1 MKVKGLIQDF
11 KKFVNKGNILDLAIG
26 ILIGTAFS
34 AMLNSLVN
42 DIFMPLISR
51 ALDYDLTEAKLVLKE
66 AVMDGDEV
74 VKDAITLNYGNFIQ
88 TVITFLVIALSIFF
102 AIKVVRYI
110 QKKNV
115 KRKIKF
121 VLKLK
126 EKHPELFDE
135 EGEIGTVMYEN
146 LKSKYPKYFEDKE
159 AKVIKEHDEAN
170 KSATDIQIELLTS
183 INENLINFNNKDK
196 EEIEENKYFENLY
209 DI

>member
-1 MKVKGLIQDF
+1 
-11 KKFVNKGNILDLAIG
+11 
-26 ILIGTAFS
+26 
-34 AMLNSLVN
+34 
-42 DIFMPLISR
+42 
-51 ALDYDLTEAKLVLKE
+51 
-66 AVMDGDEV
+66 MDGDEV
-74 VKDAITLNYGNFIQ
+74 VKEAITLNYGNFIQ

-146 LKSKYPKYFEDKE
+146 LKNKYPKYFEDKE

-183 INENLINFNNKDK
+183 INENLIKLNNKDK
-196 EEIEENKYFENLY
+196 DNK
-209 DI
+209 

>member
-1 MKVKGLIQDF
+1 MKVHNIIQDF

-34 AMLNSLVN
+34 AMLSSLVN
-42 DIFMPLISR
+42 DIFMPLISKI
-51 ALDYDLTEAKLVLKE
+51 LDYDLSEAKVVLKE

-74 VKDAITLNYGNFIQ
+74 VKEAITLNYGNFIQ

-110 QKKNV
+110 QKKNA

-121 VLKLK
+121 VLSLK

-146 LKSKYPKYFEDKE
+146 LKAKYPKYFEDKD
-159 AKVIKEHDEAN
+159 AQKIKEKDEAN

-183 INENLINFNNKDK
+183 INEKLGQMCAKEDK
-196 EEIEENKYFENLY
+196 EEEHE
-209 DI
+209 

>member
-1 MKVKGLIQDF
+1 MKVHNIIQDF

-34 AMLNSLVN
+34 AMLSSLVN
-42 DIFMPLISR
+42 DIFMPLISKI
-51 ALDYDLTEAKLVLKE
+51 LDYDLSEAKVVLKE

-74 VKDAITLNYGNFIQ
+74 VKEAITLNYGNFIQ

-121 VLKLK
+121 VLSLK

-146 LKSKYPKYFEDKE
+146 LKAKYPKYFEDKD
-159 AKVIKEHDEAN
+159 AQKIKERDEAN

-183 INENLINFNNKDK
+183 INEKLGQMCAKEDK
-196 EEIEENKYFENLY
+196 EEESK
-209 DI
+209 

>member
-1 MKVKGLIQDF
+1 MKVHNIIQDF

-34 AMLNSLVN
+34 AMLSSLVN
-42 DIFMPLISR
+42 DIFMPLISKI
-51 ALDYDLTEAKLVLKE
+51 LDYDLSEAKVVLKE
-66 AVMDGDEV
+66 AVMDGNEV
-74 VKDAITLNYGNFIQ
+74 VKEAITLNYGNFIQ

-110 QKKNV
+110 QKKNA

-121 VLKLK
+121 VLSLK

-146 LKSKYPKYFEDKE
+146 LKAKYPKYFEDKD
-159 AKVIKEHDEAN
+159 AQKIKERDEAN

-183 INENLINFNNKDK
+183 INEKLGQMCAKEDKK
-196 EEIEENKYFENLY
+196 EEHE
-209 DI
+209 

>member
-1 MKVKGLIQDF
+1 MKVHNIIQDF

-42 DIFMPLISR
+42 DIFMPLISKV
-51 ALDYDLTEAKLVLKE
+51 LSYDLTEAKVVLQE

-74 VKDAITLNYGNFIQ
+74 VKEAITLNYGNFIQ

-110 QKKNV
+110 QKKNA

-121 VLKLK
+121 VLSLK

-135 EGEIGTVMYEN
+135 EGEIGTVMYES
-146 LKSKYPKYFEDKE
+146 LKAKYPKYFEDKD
-159 AKVIKEHDEAN
+159 AQKIKERDEAN

-183 INENLINFNNKDK
+183 INEKLGQMCAKEDK
-196 EEIEENKYFENLY
+196 EEEHE
-209 DI
+209 

>member
-51 ALDYDLTEAKLVLKE
+51 ALDYDLTEAKITLKE

-74 VKDAITLNYGNFIQ
+74 VKEAITLNYGNFIQ

-183 INENLINFNNKDK
+183 INENLIKLNNKDK
-196 EEIEENKYFENLY
+196 EEIEENK
-209 DI
+209 

>member
-1 MKVKGLIQDF
+1 MKVRGIFSDF
-11 KKFVNKGNILDLAIG
+11 KKFINKGNILDLAIG

-51 ALDYDLTEAKLVLKE
+51 VLDYDLTDAKITLKE
-66 AVMDGDEV
+66 AVVENDEV
-74 VKDAITLNYGNFIQ
+74 IREAITLNYGAFIQ
-88 TVITFLVIALSIFF
+88 AVITFLVIALSIFF
-102 AIKVVRYI
+102 AIRVVRYI
-110 QKKNV
+110 QRKNV
-115 KRKIKF
+115 KRKVKF

-146 LKSKYPKYFEDKE
+146 MKRKYPQYFIDPEAEKISKKDED
-159 AKVIKEHDEAN
+159 N

-183 INENLINFNNKDK
+183 INEKLSQICVKSDQDTDTSK
-196 EEIEENKYFENLY
+196 TE
-209 DI
+209 

>member
-1 MKVKGLIQDF
+1 MKVHNIIQDF

-34 AMLNSLVN
+34 AMLSSLVN
-42 DIFMPLISR
+42 DIFMPLISKI
-51 ALDYDLTEAKLVLKE
+51 LDYDLSEAKVVLKE
-66 AVMDGDEV
+66 AVMDGNEV
-74 VKDAITLNYGNFIQ
+74 VKEAITLNYGNFIQ

-110 QKKNV
+110 QKKNA

-121 VLKLK
+121 VLSLK

-146 LKSKYPKYFEDKE
+146 LKAKYPKYFEDKD
-159 AKVIKEHDEAN
+159 AQKIKERDEAN

-183 INENLINFNNKDK
+183 INEELGQMCAKEDK
-196 EEIEENKYFENLY
+196 EEEHE
-209 DI
+209 

>member
-51 ALDYDLTEAKLVLKE
+51 ALDYDLTEAKVILKE

-74 VKDAITLNYGNFIQ
+74 VKEAITLNYGSFIQ

-146 LKSKYPKYFEDKE
+146 LKNKYPKYFENNE
-159 AKVIKEHDEAN
+159 AKTIKEHDEAN
-170 KSATDIQIELLTS
+170 TSATDIQIELLTS
-183 INENLINFNNKDK
+183 INENLIKLNNKDK
-196 EEIEENKYFENLY
+196 EDTVENK
-209 DI
+209 

>member
-74 VKDAITLNYGNFIQ
+74 VKEAITLNYGNFIQ

-115 KRKIKF
+115 TQF
-121 VLKLK
+121 
-126 EKHPELFDE
+126 
-135 EGEIGTVMYEN
+135 
-146 LKSKYPKYFEDKE
+146 KS
-159 AKVIKEHDEAN
+159 N
-170 KSATDIQIELLTS
+170 
-183 INENLINFNNKDK
+183 
-196 EEIEENKYFENLY
+196 
-209 DI
+209 

>member
-1 MKVKGLIQDF
+1 MKVHNIIQDF

-34 AMLNSLVN
+34 AMLSSLVN
-42 DIFMPLISR
+42 DIFMPLISKV
-51 ALDYDLTEAKLVLKE
+51 LDYDLSEAKVVLKE

-74 VKDAITLNYGNFIQ
+74 VKEAITLNYGNFIQ

-121 VLKLK
+121 VLNLK

-146 LKSKYPKYFEDKE
+146 LKAKYPKYFEDKD
-159 AKVIKEHDEAN
+159 AQKIKERDEAN

-183 INENLINFNNKDK
+183 INEKLGQMCAKEDK
-196 EEIEENKYFENLY
+196 EEETK
-209 DI
+209 

>member
-1 MKVKGLIQDF
+1 MKVHNIIQDF

-34 AMLNSLVN
+34 AMLSSLVN
-42 DIFMPLISR
+42 DIFMPLISKI
-51 ALDYDLTEAKLVLKE
+51 LDYDLSEAKVVLKE

-74 VKDAITLNYGNFIQ
+74 VKEAITLNYGNFIQ

-121 VLKLK
+121 VLNLK

-146 LKSKYPKYFEDKE
+146 LKAKYPKYFEDKD
-159 AKVIKEHDEAN
+159 AQKIKERDEAN

-183 INENLINFNNKDK
+183 INEKLGQMCAKEDK
-196 EEIEENKYFENLY
+196 EEESK
-209 DI
+209 

>member
-1 MKVKGLIQDF
+1 MKVHNIIQDF

-34 AMLNSLVN
+34 AMLSSLVN
-42 DIFMPLISR
+42 DIFMPLISKV
-51 ALDYDLTEAKLVLKE
+51 LDYDLSEAKVVLKE
-66 AVMDGDEV
+66 TVMDGDEV
-74 VKDAITLNYGNFIQ
+74 VKEAITLNYGNFIQ

-110 QKKNV
+110 QKKNA

-121 VLKLK
+121 VLSLK

-146 LKSKYPKYFEDKE
+146 LKAKYPKYFEDKD
-159 AKVIKEHDEAN
+159 AQKIKERDEAN

-183 INENLINFNNKDK
+183 INEKLGHMCAKEDK
-196 EEIEENKYFENLY
+196 EEEHE
-209 DI
+209 

>member
-1 MKVKGLIQDF
+1 MKVHNIIQDF

-34 AMLNSLVN
+34 AMLSSLVN
-42 DIFMPLISR
+42 DIFMPLISKI
-51 ALDYDLTEAKLVLKE
+51 LDYDLSEAKIVLKE

-74 VKDAITLNYGNFIQ
+74 VKEAITLNYGNFIQ

-110 QKKNV
+110 QKKNA

-121 VLKLK
+121 VLSLK

-135 EGEIGTVMYEN
+135 EGEIGTVMYES
-146 LKSKYPKYFEDKE
+146 LKAKYPKYFEDKD
-159 AKVIKEHDEAN
+159 AQKIKERDEAN

-183 INENLINFNNKDK
+183 INEKLGQMCAKEDK
-196 EEIEENKYFENLY
+196 EEEHK
-209 DI
+209 

>member
-1 MKVKGLIQDF
+1 MKVHNIIQDF

-34 AMLNSLVN
+34 AMLSSLVN
-42 DIFMPLISR
+42 DIFMPLISKV
-51 ALDYDLTEAKLVLKE
+51 LDYDLSEAKIVLKE

-74 VKDAITLNYGNFIQ
+74 VKEAITLNYGNFIQ

-110 QKKNV
+110 QKKNA

-121 VLKLK
+121 VLSLK

-135 EGEIGTVMYEN
+135 EGEIGTVMYES
-146 LKSKYPKYFEDKE
+146 LKAKYPKYFEDKD
-159 AKVIKEHDEAN
+159 AQKIKERDEAN

-183 INENLINFNNKDK
+183 INEKLGQMCAKEDK
-196 EEIEENKYFENLY
+196 EEEHE
-209 DI
+209 

>member
-1 MKVKGLIQDF
+1 MKVHSIIQDF

-34 AMLNSLVN
+34 AMLSSLVN
-42 DIFMPLISR
+42 DIFMPLISKV
-51 ALDYDLTEAKLVLKE
+51 LDYDLSEAKVVLKE

-74 VKDAITLNYGNFIQ
+74 VKEAITLNYGNFIQ

-110 QKKNV
+110 QKKNA

-121 VLKLK
+121 VLSLK

-135 EGEIGTVMYEN
+135 EGEIGTVMYES
-146 LKSKYPKYFEDKE
+146 LKAKYPKYFEDKN
-159 AKVIKEHDEAN
+159 AQKIKERDEAN

-183 INENLINFNNKDK
+183 INEKLGQMCAKEDK
-196 EEIEENKYFENLY
+196 EEEHE
-209 DI
+209 

>member
-1 MKVKGLIQDF
+1 MKVHNIIQDF

-34 AMLNSLVN
+34 AMLSSLVN
-42 DIFMPLISR
+42 DIFMPLISKI
-51 ALDYDLTEAKLVLKE
+51 LDYDLSEAKIVLKE

-74 VKDAITLNYGNFIQ
+74 VKEAITLNYGNFIQ

-110 QKKNV
+110 QKKNA

-121 VLKLK
+121 VLSLK

-135 EGEIGTVMYEN
+135 EGEIGTVMYES
-146 LKSKYPKYFEDKE
+146 LKAKYPKYFEDKD
-159 AKVIKEHDEAN
+159 AQKIKERDEAN

-183 INENLINFNNKDK
+183 INEKLGQMCAKEDK
-196 EEIEENKYFENLY
+196 EEEHE
-209 DI
+209 

>member
-1 MKVKGLIQDF
+1 MKVHNIIQDF

-42 DIFMPLISR
+42 DIFMPLISKV
-51 ALDYDLTEAKLVLKE
+51 LNYDLTEAKVVLQE

-74 VKDAITLNYGNFIQ
+74 VKEAITLNYSAFIQ

-102 AIKVVRYI
+102 AIKIVRYI

-115 KRKIKF
+115 KRKINF

-126 EKHPELFDE
+126 AQHPELFDE

-146 LKSKYPKYFEDKE
+146 LKKKYPQYFENKE
-159 AKVIKEHDEAN
+159 VQKINEKDEAN
-170 KSATDIQIELLTS
+170 KSATDIQIDLLTS
-183 INENLINFNNKDK
+183 INDKLAMMCEKEKD
-196 EEIEENKYFENLY
+196 EENKAE
-209 DI
+209 

>member
-1 MKVKGLIQDF
+1 MKVHNIIQDF

-34 AMLNSLVN
+34 AMLSSLVN
-42 DIFMPLISR
+42 DIFMPLISKV
-51 ALDYDLTEAKLVLKE
+51 LDYDLSEAKVVLKE

-74 VKDAITLNYGNFIQ
+74 VKEAITLNYGNFIQ

-121 VLKLK
+121 VLSLK

-146 LKSKYPKYFEDKE
+146 LKAKYPKYFEDKD
-159 AKVIKEHDEAN
+159 AQKIKERDEAN

-183 INENLINFNNKDK
+183 INEKLGQMCAKEDK
-196 EEIEENKYFENLY
+196 EEERE
-209 DI
+209 

>member
-1 MKVKGLIQDF
+1 MKVHNIIQDF

-34 AMLNSLVN
+34 AMLSSLVN
-42 DIFMPLISR
+42 DIFMPLISKV
-51 ALDYDLTEAKLVLKE
+51 LDYDLSEAKVVLKE

-74 VKDAITLNYGNFIQ
+74 VKEAITLNYGNFIQ

-121 VLKLK
+121 VLNLK

-146 LKSKYPKYFEDKE
+146 LKAKYPKYFEDKD
-159 AKVIKEHDEAN
+159 AQKIKERDEAN

-183 INENLINFNNKDK
+183 INEKLGQMCAKEDK
-196 EEIEENKYFENLY
+196 EEERE
-209 DI
+209 

>member
-1 MKVKGLIQDF
+1 MKVHNIIQDF

-34 AMLNSLVN
+34 AMLSSLVN
-42 DIFMPLISR
+42 DIFMPLISKI
-51 ALDYDLTEAKLVLKE
+51 LDYDLSEAKVVLKE

-74 VKDAITLNYGNFIQ
+74 VKEAITLNYGNFIQ

-110 QKKNV
+110 QKKNA

-121 VLKLK
+121 VLSLK

-135 EGEIGTVMYEN
+135 EGEIGTVMYES
-146 LKSKYPKYFEDKE
+146 LKAKYPKYFEDKD
-159 AKVIKEHDEAN
+159 AQKIKERDEAN

-183 INENLINFNNKDK
+183 INEKLGQMCAKEDK
-196 EEIEENKYFENLY
+196 EEEHE
-209 DI
+209 

>member
-1 MKVKGLIQDF
+1 MKVKGIIQEF
-11 KKFVNKGNILDLAIG
+11 KQFVNKGNILDLAIG

-51 ALDYDLTEAKLVLKE
+51 ALDYDLSDAKIILKE
-66 AVMDGDEV
+66 AVMDGDKVIKE
-74 VKDAITLNYGNFIQ
+74 AITLNYGNFIQ

-102 AIKVVRYI
+102 AIKTVRYI

-115 KRKIKF
+115 KRKINF
-121 VLKLK
+121 VIKLK

-159 AKVIKEHDEAN
+159 ATKIKERDEAN

-183 INENLINFNNKDK
+183 INDNLIKLNNKDK
-196 EEIEENKYFENLY
+196 ENK
-209 DI
+209 

>member
-1 MKVKGLIQDF
+1 MKVHNIIQDF

-34 AMLNSLVN
+34 AMLSSLVN
-42 DIFMPLISR
+42 DIFMPLISKI
-51 ALDYDLTEAKLVLKE
+51 LDYDLSEAKIVLKE

-74 VKDAITLNYGNFIQ
+74 VKEAITLNYGNFIQ

-110 QKKNV
+110 QKKNA

-121 VLKLK
+121 VLSLK

-146 LKSKYPKYFEDKE
+146 LKAKYPKYFEDKD
-159 AKVIKEHDEAN
+159 AQKIKERDEAN

-183 INENLINFNNKDK
+183 INEKLGQMCAKEDK
-196 EEIEENKYFENLY
+196 EEEHE
-209 DI
+209 

>member
-1 MKVKGLIQDF
+1 MKVHNIIQDF

-34 AMLNSLVN
+34 AMLSSLVN
-42 DIFMPLISR
+42 DIFMPLISKI
-51 ALDYDLTEAKLVLKE
+51 LDYDLSEDKVVLKE

-74 VKDAITLNYGNFIQ
+74 VKEAITLNYGNFIQ

-110 QKKNV
+110 QKKNA

-121 VLKLK
+121 VLSLK

-146 LKSKYPKYFEDKE
+146 LKAKYPKYFEDKD
-159 AKVIKEHDEAN
+159 AQKIKERDEAN

-183 INENLINFNNKDK
+183 INEKLGQMCAKEDK
-196 EEIEENKYFENLY
+196 EEEHE
-209 DI
+209 